1 MGHTHPGLSATFAD
15 SIPPTGIM
23 KLTVTTLLLV
33 GLLATLSYA
42 AAKKEVVTKTPT
54 SGLPLPE
61 NMKEEKSTETK
72 KSEPEGEEKV
82 VGLAVSSIA
91 GKPASPKKVQDK
103 PASTAPKKN

>member
-1 MGHTHPGLSATFAD
+1 
-15 SIPPTGIM
+15 M

-33 GLLATLSYA
+33 GLLATLNYA
-42 AAKKEVVTKTPT
+42 AAKKVVTKTPT

-82 VGLAVSSIA
+82 VGLAVSSSA